1 MNSILCLSPNL
12 YFNNKEKQL
21 LIKIVRSIFLVRITK
36 FKIYNKTK
44 LDSSTDQQLGLSSLL
59 LKLNVKSKQFKETNK
74 KMMSKW
80 KVIIMKKMI
89 LSILTK
95 TLLKIIH
102 KIWVNKFRLK
112 IMFKI
117 KEHITIITVIM
128 IKKTTMMKITLK
140 RLMRFKNIDKNKIK
154 SQFNNFR
161 KFKRTIVLMGKSSK
175 KAIIKTSMTIV
186 MKRVKMMM
194 KNFINIISLN
204 KKSQTSVIWT
214 RIIRKKLL

>member
-1 MNSILCLSPNL
+1 M
-12 YFNNKEKQL
+12 
-21 LIKIVRSIFLVRITK
+21 
-36 FKIYNKTK
+36 
-44 LDSSTDQQLGLSSLL
+44 GLSSLL

-74 KMMSKW
+74 KMMRKW

-117 KEHITIITVIM
+117 KEH
-128 IKKTTMMKITLK
+128 MKITLK

>member
-1 MNSILCLSPNL
+1 
-12 YFNNKEKQL
+12 
-21 LIKIVRSIFLVRITK
+21 
-36 FKIYNKTK
+36 
-44 LDSSTDQQLGLSSLL
+44 
-59 LKLNVKSKQFKETNK
+59 
-74 KMMSKW
+74 MMRKW

-117 KEHITIITVIM
+117 KEHITIITVIK

-194 KNFINIISLN
+194 KNFIKIISLN

>member
-1 MNSILCLSPNL
+1 
-12 YFNNKEKQL
+12 
-21 LIKIVRSIFLVRITK
+21 
-36 FKIYNKTK
+36 
-44 LDSSTDQQLGLSSLL
+44 
-59 LKLNVKSKQFKETNK
+59 
-74 KMMSKW
+74 
-80 KVIIMKKMI
+80 
-89 LSILTK
+89 
-95 TLLKIIH
+95 
-102 KIWVNKFRLK
+102 
-112 IMFKI
+112 
-117 KEHITIITVIM
+117 
-128 IKKTTMMKITLK
+128 MMKITLK